1 MTRRARATVLAYR
14 AAMTLSG
21 RVPPAV
27 AYPVLDRVADLVRL
41 AAPAERRAVE
51 ANLAQV
57 LGGSSR
63 RHAWAVRG
71 VFRHALWNYYDTFR
85 LPALGDGAVRGFVV
99 IDGLEH
105 LRDALALGRGAIL
118 VSAHVSS
125 VAFAVQALAL
135 ALDGH
140 AGMVAVEAVEPP
152 ELLDV
157 LLRARSSHVWRYRAL
172 GPGLAGEL
180 AAALRRNEV
189 VCLVA
194 DRDIGGAGTV
204 LDFFGRPARL
214 PTGPALLALRTGA
227 PIVPAAVSRRRDGR
241 LDGRIGPPLH
251 SARTEHWRADVADI
265 TRRITAHLEYH
276 IGRFPEQWTVLQRI
290 WEHEGRSGRQAPSST

>member
-1 MTRRARATVLAYR
+1 
-14 AAMTLSG
+14 
-21 RVPPAV
+21 
-27 AYPVLDRVADLVRL
+27 LDRLADVVRL
-41 AAPAERRAVE
+41 AAPGARRAVA

-57 LGGSSR
+57 RGGQAFGGRGR

-71 VFRHALWNYYDTFR
+71 VFRHVLRNYYDTFR
-85 LPALGDGAVRGFVV
+85 LPALSDAAVRAFVD

-105 LRDALALGRGAIL
+105 LRAALALGRGAIL

-140 AGMVAVEAVEPP
+140 PGIVAVEAVEPP

-157 LLRARSSHVWRYRAL
+157 LRRARSSHGWRCRAL

-180 AAALRRNEV
+180 AAALGRNEV

-194 DRDIGGAGTV
+194 DRDIGGAGMV

-227 PIVPAAVSRRRDGR
+227 PVVPASVSRRPDGR
-241 LDGRIGPPLH
+241 LNGRIGPPLP
-251 SARTEHWRADVADI
+251 ATRTAYWRADVAEI

-290 WEHEGRSGRQAPSST
+290 WEHDVRSGRPAPSSASDQEPLGHG